1 MRQVNVHD
9 CVQFFQRVYNSY
21 YLYFLYFFLSIIS
34 YFLIYQGSAI
44 LVQNKKKK
52 VEQVL
57 SLWPEIK

>member
-44 LVQNKKKK
+44 HCLYTGSKQEKK
-52 VEQVL
+52 
-57 SLWPEIK
+57 S